1 MTRSSNKKSKG
12 GRPRNAVR
20 RVPLSLRVT
29 PEVRSRLEEQANQS
43 GRSISQ
49 EAEFRLEQS
58 FKREDLLPD
67 VLALA
72 YGEPLA
78 GFLMALGE
86 TIKIMALNRYLA
98 QAEPTD
104 STLKLR
110 AMKFDS
116 VRPTGPEA
124 ATVAGRLFEF
134 TTVPDT
140 INDFVRYSEASGG
153 GAVTGLHGIAD
164 TGGGG
169 AGAVSGPHNFAGAAG
184 GAGANAHAAV
194 NWAAKCLLGCQNSS
208 DERKWRA
215 IRTLTGLCSA
225 EPNAHS
231 ALTNMA
237 AVHETNLPKPSEN

>member
-1 MTRSSNKKSKG
+1 MRSSEAKPKG

-29 PEVRSRLEEQANQS
+29 PEVRSRLDDLARDS

-72 YGEPLA
+72 YGDPLA

-86 TIKIMALNRYLA
+86 TIKMMALNRYLA
-98 QAEPTD
+98 QEEPAEG
-104 STLKLR
+104 TLKLR
-110 AMKFDS
+110 AMKFDN

-134 TTVPDT
+134 TTVPDA

-153 GAVTGLHGIAD
+153 GAVTGLHGITD
-164 TGGGG
+164 SGGG
-169 AGAVSGPHNFAGAAG
+169 GAVSGPHNFAGSTG

-215 IRTLTGLCSA
+215 IRALIGLCSA
-225 EPNAHS
+225 EPNAYS
-231 ALTNMA
+231 ALTKMA
-237 AVHETNLPKPSEN
+237 AAHKTNLPTPSEN